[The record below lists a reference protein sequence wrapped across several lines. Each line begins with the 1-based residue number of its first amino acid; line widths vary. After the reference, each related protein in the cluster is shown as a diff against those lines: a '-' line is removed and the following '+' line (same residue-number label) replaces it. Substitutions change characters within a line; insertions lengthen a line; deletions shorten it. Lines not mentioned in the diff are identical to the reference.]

1 MLCLIALF
9 VLGCTT
15 PETGLTKSVPSSSVP
30 TAWAVE
36 VATIDA
42 EIEATRARLK
52 KNANQWLVESQ
63 LAGLYSN
70 RARLSGDYDDYAS
83 AERALDRA
91 FDIAPAGSGPFLARA
106 SLNFTLHRLNAV
118 ETDLLAAEAQI
129 NIRKTRAASIALMRA
144 RVDMERGNYDD
155 AAAGYAEVQ
164 AMGDTL
170 QIHTALSHHAGQTGD
185 MERSETELAIAE
197 SMYHGRSAEPRAWF
211 HLQRAIAD
219 LDADRY
225 DDALAHLSDADAALP
240 GYWLVQEHIAEILAL
255 QGDYEGALAIY
266 EVVVPRTG
274 SPELMGAMAGVL
286 SELGRDAEAK
296 HWVKLADRLFATR
309 LQAYPEAS
317 YGHALEHFLEY
328 GEPEDALELAQAN
341 AALRPNGPALELLAK
356 AYLKADR
363 VDDAR
368 ATELRAADI
377 GWVGR

>member
-1 MLCLIALF
+1 
-9 VLGCTT
+9 
-15 PETGLTKSVPSSSVP
+15 
-30 TAWAVE
+30 